1 MNRRIRF
8 SYQPVSYTHLKDMIP
23 LDKFK
28 TYIRKKRT
36 ACQGKSYSICFSGVR
51 DKSLESELEGRGH
64 KIVSGVSKNTD
75 ILIVKDVNGNSS
87 KINKAKELGV
97 DILSIDDREGILSKI
112 NG

>member
-1 MNRRIRF
+1 MRTVFRI
-8 SYQPVSYTHLKDMIP
+8 YELKSAFDLGIEI
-23 LDKFK
+23 D
-28 TYIRKKRT
+28 R
-36 ACQGKSYSICFSGVR
+36 CQGKSYSICFSGVR